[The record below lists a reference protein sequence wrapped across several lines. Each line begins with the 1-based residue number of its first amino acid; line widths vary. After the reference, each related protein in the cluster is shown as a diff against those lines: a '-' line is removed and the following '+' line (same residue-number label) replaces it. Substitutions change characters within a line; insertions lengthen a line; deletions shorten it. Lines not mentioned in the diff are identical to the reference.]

1 MIRFLHDKAKTIR
14 SKRPASGQSLVEFV
28 LLLPVLLI
36 MISGLIEFGFMLNF
50 YLDLIDTAREV
61 ARLAADDDPVH
72 NDVGNFEASPLIT
85 AEPHDFYYERM
96 PNATNDLLN
105 RAGQISL
112 DQANGD
118 DLVVSVFATSAGTV
132 TGRYPPAYTEPGGY
146 PYPGCAQG
154 GENGWRWHCNQ
165 ASKFSTTD
173 IEGRLDSTA
182 PDTGLVLVEIYYHYE
197 MALALPWITAFV
209 PNPVQL
215 HAYSI
220 MPNSSATP

>member
-1 MIRFLHDKAKTIR
+1 MIRFLRDKAAQVLER
-14 SKRPASGQSLVEFV
+14 RRASGQSLVEFV
-28 LLLPVLLI
+28 LLIPVLLI

-72 NDVGNFEASPLIT
+72 NDVGNFEPSPLVMD
-85 AEPHDFYYERM
+85 EPHDFYYERM
-96 PNATNDLLN
+96 VNATNDLLD

-112 DQANGD
+112 EQDVGD

-132 TGRYPPAYTEPGGY
+132 TGRYPPAYNDGI
-146 PYPGCAQG
+146 CDQG
-154 GENGWRWHCNQ
+154 GEMGWRWYCNQ
-165 ASKFSTTD
+165 VSKFGTAD
-173 IEGRLDSTA
+173 IEARLDSTA